1 MRISKIAVCL
11 SVVGFLAGLAQADFK
26 YTEKSQVTGGSL
38 MALSNTL
45 GKFSKNAQQMNEPQI
60 STTAVKGN
68 RLRREDSKGG
78 VEIVDLDGRR
88 IIHIDTANKTY
99 SVMTFEQMKQ
109 AMLRAQERMKEQQA
123 KMSGQKQQPANVKI
137 IPHIEEQET
146 GATRNVL
153 GIPASER
160 KVKLTMEMVSTDPQA
175 QAQQAGSTTWV
186 MNADSWIAPL
196 PGYDELTQF
205 YMRMAREMDWMP
217 GQIMGGNM
225 MMSQA
230 MQEFKKN
237 QMKLKGMPLLQNTSF
252 TMALPPGAQ
261 AQQAQAQQ
269 QAQAAQQQQQAQQQ
283 KSAAEQAATTMPPT
297 SGKDA
302 LTRGIVGGLMGGFGH
317 KKKQQQEQQQQQ
329 QQAQGASGQ
338 PGNANSG
345 SMMDVSTEVTS
356 FSRAPLDA
364 TLFDIPAGYT
374 LVQANPELEA
384 GADK

>member
-1 MRISKIAVCL
+1 ML
-11 SVVGFLAGLAQADFK
+11 VVAPLCHADFK
-26 YTEKSQVTGGSL
+26 YTEKTQVTGGSMVSL
-38 MALSNTL
+38 ANTL
-45 GKFSKNAQQMNEPQI
+45 GKFSKSAQQINEPQI
-60 STTAVKGN
+60 STTSVKGN

-78 VEIVDLDGRR
+78 VEIIDLDGRR
-88 IIHIDTANKTY
+88 IIRIDTANKTY
-99 SVMTFEQMKQ
+99 SVMTFEQMKA
-109 AMLRAQERMKEQQA
+109 AMQRAQERMKQEQA
-123 KMSGQKQQPANVKI
+123 KMSAQKQEPANVKI

-160 KVKLTMEMVSTDPQA
+160 KMKMTMEMVSTDPKVQQQPA
-175 QAQQAGSTTWV
+175 QSMSWV
-186 MNADSWIAPL
+186 MTADSWIAPL

-205 YMRMAREMDWMP
+205 YMRMAREMDWLP
-217 GQIMGGNM
+217 GQMLGANV

-237 QMKLKGMPLLQNTSF
+237 QLKLKGMPLLQNTSF
-252 TMALPPGAQ
+252 TMAAPPGAQ
-261 AQQAQAQQ
+261 VQQAQTQQ

-329 QQAQGASGQ
+329 QQQAQAQAQGSAGQ
-338 PGNANSG
+338 AGNANSG
-345 SMMDVSTEVTS
+345 SMMDTTTEVTS
-356 FSRAPLDA
+356 FSRVPLDA
-364 TLFDIPAGYT
+364 SLFDVPAGYQE
-374 LVQANPELEA
+374 VQANLEQEA
-384 GADK
+384 GAAK

>member
-1 MRISKIAVCL
+1 MTIIGLIAVQL
-11 SVVGFLAGLAQADFK
+11 GYADFK
-26 YTEKSQVTGGSL
+26 YTEKSQVTGGSM
-38 MALSNTL
+38 MALANTL
-45 GKFSKNAQQMNEPQI
+45 GKFSNNAQQMNEPQI

-78 VEIVDLDGRR
+78 VEIIDLDGKR
-88 IIHIDTANKTY
+88 IIRIDNTNKSY

-123 KMSGQKQQPANVKI
+123 KMSGQKQPPSNVKI

-146 GATRNVL
+146 GAKRDVL

-160 KVKLTMEMVSTDPQA
+160 KVKLTMEMVNTDPQA
-175 QAQQAGSTTWV
+175 AQQQQPQSMTWV

-196 PGYDELTQF
+196 PGYEEITQF
-205 YMRMAREMDWMP
+205 YMRMAKEMDWVP
-217 GQIMGGNM
+217 GQVLGANV

-230 MQEFKKN
+230 MQEFKKD
-237 QMKLKGMPLLQNTSF
+237 QLKLKGLPLLQTTSF
-252 TMALPPGAQ
+252 TMALPPGTQ

-283 KSAAEQAATTMPPT
+283 RSAAEQAATTMPPT

-302 LTRGIVGGLMGGFGH
+302 VTRGIVGGLMGGFGR

-329 QQAQGASGQ
+329 QAQAASGQ
-338 PGNANSG
+338 PGNPNSG
-345 SMMDVSTEVTS
+345 SMMDVTSEVTS

-364 TLFDIPAGYT
+364 SQFDVPAGYKE
-374 LVQANPELEA
+374 VQANPELDTGTA
-384 GADK
+384 K

>member
-1 MRISKIAVCL
+1 MLLLV
-11 SVVGFLAGLAQADFK
+11 AGLAQADFK
-26 YTEKSQVTGGSL
+26 YTEKSQMTGGSM
-38 MALSNTL
+38 MALANTL
-45 GKFSKNAQQMNEPQI
+45 GKFSNNAQQMNEPQI

-68 RLRREDSKGG
+68 RLRREDSKGS
-78 VEIVDLDGRR
+78 VEIIDLDGRR
-88 IIHIDTANKTY
+88 IIRIDNGNKSY

-109 AMLRAQERMKEQQA
+109 AMLRAQEKMKEQQA

-146 GATRNVL
+146 GAKRDVL

-160 KVKLTMEMVSTDPQA
+160 KVKLTMEMVNTDPQA
-175 QAQQAGSTTWV
+175 QQQQQAQSMTWV

-196 PGYDELTQF
+196 PGYEEVTQF
-205 YMRMAREMDWMP
+205 YTRMAKEMDWMP
-217 GQIMGGNM
+217 GQMMGGNA

-237 QMKLKGMPLLQNTSF
+237 QLKLKGIPLLQNTSF

-261 AQQAQAQQ
+261 AQQAQAQ

-302 LTRGIVGGLMGGFGH
+302 LTRGIVGGIMGGFGR

-329 QQAQGASGQ
+329 QAQAQAQGGQ
-338 PGNANSG
+338 TGNPNSG
-345 SMMDVSTEVTS
+345 SMMDVTTEVTS

-364 TLFDIPAGYT
+364 NLFDVPAGYKE
-374 LVQANPELEA
+374 VQANPELDT
-384 GADK
+384 GTTK

>member
-1 MRISKIAVCL
+1 MRIGRIAGWTFVIF
-11 SVVGFLAGLAQADFK
+11 VGAGLAQADFK
-26 YTEKSQVTGGSL
+26 YTEKSQVTGGTMVSL
-38 MALSNTL
+38 ANTL
-45 GKFSKNAQQMNEPQI
+45 GKFSKNAQQINEPQI
-60 STTAVKGN
+60 STTLVKGN
-68 RLRREDSKGG
+68 RLRREDGKGG
-78 VEIVDLDGRR
+78 VEIIDLDGRR
-88 IIHIDTANKTY
+88 IIHIDDANKSY

-109 AMLRAQERMKEQQA
+109 AMQRAQERMKEEQA

-137 IPHIEEQET
+137 IPHVEEQET

-153 GIPASER
+153 GMPASER
-160 KVKLTMEMVSTDPQA
+160 KMKVTMEMVSTDPQA
-175 QAQQAGSTTWV
+175 QQQQAQSMTWV
-186 MNADSWIAPL
+186 MTADSWIAPL

-205 YMRMAREMDWMP
+205 YMRMAKEMDWVP
-217 GQIMGGNM
+217 GQMMGGNV

-237 QMKLKGMPLLQNTSF
+237 QLKLKGMPLLQNTSF
-252 TMALPPGAQ
+252 TMALPAGAQ
-261 AQQAQAQQ
+261 AQ

-329 QQAQGASGQ
+329 QQAQGQGTAGQ

-345 SMMDVSTEVTS
+345 SMMDMTTEVMS

-364 TLFDIPAGYT
+364 SLFDVPAGYKQ
-374 LVQANPELEA
+374 VQANPDLEA
-384 GADK
+384 GAQK